1 MILEERIYTFKPG
14 TLPEFLAMYEKEGF
28 ETHTKYLGKPLG
40 YFTTDIGPLNQ
51 LVHMWG
57 YESHVDRNERRAKL
71 YADPHWQ
78 AFVPKTAKFIDR
90 MENKILVP
98 TSFSP
103 PTAASAP

>member
-14 TLPEFLAMYEKEGF
+14 ALPEFLALYEKEGF
-28 ETHTKYLGKPLG
+28 ATHTKHLGQPVG

-57 YESHVDRNERRAKL
+57 YRSHADRDERRAKL
-71 YADPHWQ
+71 YADKDWM
-78 AFVPKTAKFIDR
+78 AFVPKTVNFIEK

-103 PTAASAP
+103 WR